1 MDLKEL
7 RKQVEQITRELKGK
21 ASGDTAVLVD
31 SLSFLFNIMLET
43 NAGMMVQ
50 NEQIVKQNERLT
62 NTIIDLQET
71 IKEQR
76 RQFNMDSHNS
86 SKPPS
91 SDGYKKP
98 NKARSL
104 RKPTGRKPGG
114 QNGHSGAK
122 IGRAHV

>member
-7 RKQVEQITRELKGK
+7 KKQVEQITRELKGK

-43 NAGMMVQ
+43 SAGIMA
-50 NEQIVKQNERLT
+50 QNERLT

-71 IKEQR
+71 IKELR
-76 RQFNMDSHNS
+76 RQLNMDSHNS

-114 QNGHSGAK
+114 QNGHSGAN
-122 IGRAHV
+122 IPFLNQIHHS